1 MERYGIFAPKGK
13 AKFYGVRGWPRE
25 KLDSQHEG
33 RQTSNRDCAREPSI
47 VAN

>member
-1 MERYGIFAPKGK
+1 MERSEYSHEGQGK
-13 AKFYGVRGWPRE
+13 IRAGVRGWPRE

-33 RQTSNRDCAREPSI
+33 RQTGNRDCAREPSI